1 MEELCQLLGGLVVG
15 GVGSDFGRE
24 MCVHGVSEIRSVVE
38 WDVVHVDE
46 PFSNVSEG
54 DQTSGL
60 VRKTSSMEGSTVEG
74 LELVNLVV
82 GIEVDPEGRASAKVD
97 SSAIVEFGDAF

>member
-1 MEELCQLLGGLVVG
+1 MEGLCQLLGGLVVG
-15 GVGSDFGRE
+15 GVGSDFGLE
-24 MCVHGVSEIRSVVE
+24 MFVHGVSEARSVGE
-38 WDVVHVDE
+38 WDVVHIDE

-60 VRKTSSMEGSTVEG
+60 GQKTSSMEGSTVEG

-82 GIEVDPEGRASAKVD
+82 GIKVDTEGRAGTKVD

>member
-15 GVGSDFGRE
+15 GVGSDFGLE
-24 MCVHGVSEIRSVVE
+24 MFVHGVSEALSVGD
-38 WDVVHVDE
+38 WDVIHVDE

-54 DQTSGL
+54 NQTFDLG
-60 VRKTSSMEGSTVEG
+60 RKTSSMEGSTVVG

-82 GIEVDPEGRASAKVD
+82 GIEVDTEGRASTKVD